1 MKADKNFSI
10 KVKSKTERR
19 IMEEPELE
27 MISEWNFKK
36 ISYALLVLLVLVI
49 LPAYYFSSTDNSDSK
64 KVSPLEA
71 KSDNQDIVKQASVD
85 KLMSANTT
93 NSVIQEPVV
102 VEKIISAPATNQT
115 SNLKPAVDVV
125 TETVAEVPENK
136 ALVEPQTDQSTI
148 DKSAENTA
156 NKQVESV
163 IIEENTKQ
171 NAIDLNPNISRAQLA
186 EGINKLEPFGSIEL
200 PILVD
205 TSKAYSVTYFTEV
218 TNMQGNTVFHEW
230 LKDGESMYKRK
241 INIRGNRWRI
251 STSKLF
257 PYNSTG
263 QWQVRI
269 TTQQGDVLNKID
281 FSVEKR

>member
-71 KSDNQDIVKQASVD
+71 RSDNQDIVKQASVD

-163 IIEENTKQ
+163 IIEGNTKQ